1 METLKVTSV
10 RGGDWENSVI
20 TGSQELEWLSLVT
33 LRPTWLH
40 WHGLELS
47 GENNYNKK
55 ENLTVY
61 KKRKVVKVHYKKLKT
76 LTTTT

>member
-10 RGGDWENSVI
+10 KGDDWGNSVI

-33 LRPTWLH
+33 LRPAWLY
-40 WHGLELS
+40 WNGLELS

-61 KKRKVVKVHYKKLKT
+61 KKGKVVKVYYEKLKT
-76 LTTTT
+76 LNTNT